1 MNHNLFIDLFIVMC
15 ADNEAFNHGY
25 CYQFCGELQCA
36 LEHIFFNAMEKFV
49 HFSYN
54 YDKLH

>member
-36 LEHIFFNAMEKFV
+36 LEHIFNFFQCNGEICTF
-49 HFSYN
+49 FS
-54 YDKLH
+54 